1 MEVRRNDRSTQKRSI
16 PQIQLLNR
24 INYPRERTVR
34 KQLLKHTSNA
44 IFDQYSSQ
52 NKKKFEISREIAKKG
67 SGCLAH
73 NFILELFR
81 RSLSTTQGYDANS

>member
-24 INYPRERTVR
+24 INYPREQTVR

-44 IFDQYSSQ
+44 IFDQNSSQ
-52 NKKKFEISREIAKKG
+52 NEKCLEHPGTNANEIGFDKKKRVWV
-67 SGCLAH
+67 SGA
-73 NFILELFR
+73 
-81 RSLSTTQGYDANS
+81 